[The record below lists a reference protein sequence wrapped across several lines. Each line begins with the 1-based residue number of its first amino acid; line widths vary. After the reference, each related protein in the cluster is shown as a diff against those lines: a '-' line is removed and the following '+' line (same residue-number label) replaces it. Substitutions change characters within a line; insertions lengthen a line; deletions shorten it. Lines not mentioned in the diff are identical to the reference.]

1 MNRELGIAPCGLA
14 CCLCSENAT
23 CPGCRAEGCP
33 DKDWCENRKCSL
45 EKGLEGCW
53 QCSELQCRKGL
64 LAKEKPY
71 GFTLFIR
78 KYGMEKL
85 LDCLEKNEAKGVVYH
100 REGIIGDYDG
110 IADPKELDRF
120 LLTGERTPVP
130 PSGPMGRCGFYCGCC
145 PNYVNQECE
154 GCVPAHK
161 PGDCYT
167 WDCVG
172 QKDIPLCPLCP
183 DFPCQ
188 ELLQRKHATV
198 LDREWLSWMDRR
210 KQDG

>member
-1 MNRELGIAPCGLA
+1 MNREL
-14 CCLCSENAT
+14 
-23 CPGCRAEGCP
+23 
-33 DKDWCENRKCSL
+33 
-45 EKGLEGCW
+45 
-53 QCSELQCRKGL
+53 
-64 LAKEKPY
+64 
-71 GFTLFIR
+71 
-78 KYGMEKL
+78 
-85 LDCLEKNEAKGVVYH
+85 
-100 REGIIGDYDG
+100 G
-110 IADPKELDRF
+110 IADPKELDHF
-120 LLTGERTPVP
+120 LLTGERTPAP
-130 PSGPMGRCGFYCGCC
+130 PSDPMGRCGFYCGCC